1 MNIDFVK
8 NILTSYDRIPE
19 LRDTPVEQE
28 TNSLVKKKLKPNT
41 NVSAEY
47 KPLVDSV
54 KSYQEIKKV
63 RMELLESR
71 KNG

>member
-54 KSYQEIKKV
+54 KSYQEIKKI

>member
-47 KPLVDSV
+47 KPLIDSV